1 MLSKLVS
8 QVVVFGTPLIMVCL
22 FIAFIGLFIYFN
34 RRIDRVV
41 DRVNTLSELVS
52 VLQDIVNTRPQQK
65 QEVFVQPKEDEPN
78 KVVHVPEQ
86 SDKIVVSDDEEDYV
100 SSSEEEDEEEDDHN
114 VNLTINEN
122 DVEDAEPLITITK
135 VEHSQPIEN
144 DYVSDIEEVGDVEIE
159 EVGDVEIEQVGDVE
173 IEEVGDVEIEEVGD
187 VEIEQVGD
195 VDEQPGLIDDDM
207 ISVVSMSA
215 ATVIPEPHLEEIC
228 TNAVL
233 KERFLSTNYRGYKVN
248 QLRDLAT
255 DLHLIKDKD
264 AAKLKKGELLTFLDK
279 TYVNLK
285 N

>member
-41 DRVNTLSELVS
+41 DRVDTLSDLIN
-52 VLQDIVNTRPQQK
+52 VLQDIVNTKTQPQQ
-65 QEVFVQPKEDEPN
+65 QPQQHAEESKI
-78 KVVHVPEQ
+78 VHVPE
-86 SDKIVVSDDEEDYV
+86 KIVVSDDEE
-100 SSSEEEDEEEDDHN
+100 EEEEEEEEDDY
-114 VNLTINEN
+114 VSDEEEVPT
-122 DVEDAEPLITITK
+122 ITITK
-135 VEHSQPIEN
+135 IEHSPEPSEHQADEIEN
-144 DYVSDIEEVGDVEIE
+144 VEIE
-159 EVGDVEIEQVGDVE
+159 HDEIDDPITIDEP
-173 IEEVGDVEIEEVGD
+173 II
-187 VEIEQVGD
+187 
-195 VDEQPGLIDDDM
+195 DEQLDLIDEDQNLIGLIDDDM

-215 ATVIPEPHLEEIC
+215 PTVIPEPQLEEIC

-255 DLHLIKDKD
+255 ELHLIKDKD
-264 AAKLKKGELLTFLDK
+264 AAKLKKGELITFLDK